1 MPCLVGSEMCIRDR
15 VYILTGWAKGPD
27 NSLYALAYDGIFRV
41 VKR

>member
-1 MPCLVGSEMCIRDR
+1 MESAGLMPS